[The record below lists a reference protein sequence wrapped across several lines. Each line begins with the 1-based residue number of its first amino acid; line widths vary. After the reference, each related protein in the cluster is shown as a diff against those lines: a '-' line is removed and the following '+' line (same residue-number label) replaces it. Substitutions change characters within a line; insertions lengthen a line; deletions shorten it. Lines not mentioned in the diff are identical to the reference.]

1 MSKSRKH
8 GVFAVSG
15 DVVVISNK
23 RNELRKND
31 KEIQKA
37 LETIFHQMRIA
48 GNRPRTIESYAYI
61 FQQFVEMCHIEYVED
76 FNIDKQ

>member
-1 MSKSRKH
+1 MSRSRKH

-23 RNELRKND
+23 QKELRKDD

-37 LETIFHQMRIA
+37 LEMIFHPIYQ
-48 GNRPRTIESYAYI
+48 
-61 FQQFVEMCHIEYVED
+61 
-76 FNIDKQ
+76 

>member
-1 MSKSRKH
+1 MSRSRKH

-15 DVVVISNK
+15 DVVVISSK
-23 RNELRKND
+23 QKGLRKDD

-48 GNRPRTIESYAYI
+48 GNRQRTIESYA
-61 FQQFVEMCHIEYVED
+61 
-76 FNIDKQ
+76 

>member
-1 MSKSRKH
+1 MSRSRKH

-15 DVVVISNK
+15 DAVVISNK
-23 RNELRKND
+23 QKELWKDD

-37 LETIFHQMRIA
+37 LEMIFHQMHIV

-61 FQQFVEMCHIEYVED
+61 FQQFVEVYHIEYVED
-76 FNIDKQ
+76 IT